1 ITQGI
6 LLLRVWYMYSHS
18 ALARAVACFSY
29 AACTVSSMILMGINL
44 PSLEVSPTSLEIE
57 RTISHLPGCSAPSPS
72 MIWAVFIP
80 STVIHT
86 ILFGF
91 TIARI
96 MKVSHKLRME
106 QLMRRLVRDGGLV
119 FFVSMASATY
129 SVVGARLV
137 TDPVINGP
145 ATWSNSQLAIS
156 SVAVSRLMLSIRS
169 LAGKLRISQNLIF
182 NPSEL
187 SRVKW
192 RRLSGDY
199 GRSIVVEMDTH
210 EPVQAQL
217 ETITLST
224 KPILG

>member
-1 ITQGI
+1 
-6 LLLRVWYMYSHS
+6 
-18 ALARAVACFSY
+18 
-29 AACTVSSMILMGINL
+29 
-44 PSLEVSPTSLEIE
+44 
-57 RTISHLPGCSAPSPS
+57 
-72 MIWAVFIP
+72 
-80 STVIHT
+80 
-86 ILFGF
+86 
-91 TIARI
+91 
-96 MKVSHKLRME
+96 
-106 QLMRRLVRDGGLV
+106 
-119 FFVSMASATY
+119 
-129 SVVGARLV
+129 
-137 TDPVINGP
+137 
-145 ATWSNSQLAIS
+145 
-156 SVAVSRLMLSIRS
+156 MLSIRS